1 MTEKAYTKL
10 LEPGRIGNVKTRN
23 RIYKTAAGMMYFHD
37 DELHMNG
44 ITLGFYEA
52 LARGG
57 VGLISVEAPIID
69 YPLGARWRQRYRM
82 DEDRF
87 IPGMAE
93 LVAAIHKYGCPTFM
107 QMEHDGPWQSP
118 LFDNAP
124 ATFEGPPIAASP
136 VNIPKLGD
144 FHRDM
149 PRQLTVPEI
158 RDIIRK
164 YVDCAERAKKAGY
177 DGVDINAGSSH
188 IVHNFLSPF

>member
-1 MTEKAYTKL
+1 MADSGT
-10 LEPGRIGNVKTRN
+10 G
-23 RIYKTAAGMMYFHD
+23 
-37 DELHMNG
+37 
-44 ITLGFYEA
+44 
-52 LARGG
+52 
-57 VGLISVEAPIID
+57 
-69 YPLGARWRQRYRM
+69 M

-93 LVAAIHKYGCPTFM
+93 LVEAIHKYGCPTFM

-124 ATFEGPPIAASP
+124 PIFEGAPIAASP

-158 RDIIRK
+158 ETIIRK
-164 YVDCAERAKKAGY
+164 IRRRRGEGKEGGLRRHRHKRGEQPYHTQLPLPLLEQAR
-177 DGVDINAGSSH
+177 
-188 IVHNFLSPF
+188 